1 MLGRAVVVAG
11 ALAAF
16 ACGGGGSG
24 AGSALSIN
32 GTIQGRTYSPAE
44 ALAGPVSY
52 NGLDAGAVLL
62 TNNTGL
68 CAKAASGLEPRNS
81 QYFFIGLAEIDQSS
95 SSTHAPTTTGDY
107 TVWSLSGV
115 PPSSKIAVVAATVTD
130 SSCLPMATSEARGA
144 SGKVTLT
151 SIQGGAYAGTFD
163 IVLRGNDPTAPT
175 DHVTGAFTSTVCA
188 ALSDAASAVLSGS
201 SRLPCL

>member
-24 AGSALSIN
+24 AGSGLSIN

-44 ALAGPVSY
+44 GLAGPVSY

-81 QYFFIGLAEIDQSS
+81 QYFFIGLAETDQSS
-95 SSTHAPTTTGDY
+95 SRTHAHTTSGDS
-107 TVWSLSGV
+107 TASSFSGV
-115 PPSSKIAVVAATVTD
+115 PPSSQT
-130 SSCLPMATSEARGA
+130 
-144 SGKVTLT
+144 
-151 SIQGGAYAGTFD
+151 
-163 IVLRGNDPTAPT
+163 
-175 DHVTGAFTSTVCA
+175 
-188 ALSDAASAVLSGS
+188 AVLA
-201 SRLPCL
+201 

>member
-1 MLGRAVVVAG
+1 MLGRTIVVAG

-16 ACGGGGSG
+16 GCGGAGSG
-24 AGSALSIN
+24 AGSGLSIN

-44 ALAGPVSY
+44 GLAGPVRY
-52 NGLDAGAVLL
+52 NGFDAGAVLL

-68 CAKAASGLEPRNS
+68 CAKVASGQEPRNS
-81 QYFFIGLAEIDQSS
+81 QYVFIGLAEIDQSS
-95 SSTHAPTTTGDY
+95 SSSHAPTTTGDY
-107 TVWSLSGV
+107 TVWSLSGL

-130 SSCLPMATSEARGA
+130 SSCLPTATSEARGA

-163 IVLRGNDPTAPT
+163 VVLQGNDPTAPT
-175 DHVTGAFTSTVCA
+175 DHVTGTFTSTVCA
-188 ALSDAASAVLSGS
+188 ALSDAASAFLSSS